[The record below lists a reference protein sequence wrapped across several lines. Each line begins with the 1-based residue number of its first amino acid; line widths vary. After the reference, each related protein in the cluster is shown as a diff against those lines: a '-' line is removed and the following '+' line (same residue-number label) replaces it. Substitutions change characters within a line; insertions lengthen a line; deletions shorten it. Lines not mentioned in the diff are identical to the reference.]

1 MDALLP
7 PCPQCDGITR
17 KFGKDKFG
25 QQRFRCNVCPKT
37 FIVEKR
43 GMRLEKSKAI
53 MCLKLLVEGNSVR
66 STERITTVHRDT
78 ILHLLEVA
86 GTRCEEVMEK
96 HIHNIAIERIE
107 ADEIW
112 GFVGK
117 KEGHKTEGEKINP
130 KLGDAYT
137 FVGIEAK
144 SKLVVCF
151 VLGRRDLPTAT
162 KFMEKM
168 NRAAEKRFQLT
179 TDGLQSYLGAVQQ
192 VFGEEIDF
200 AQLVKSYKSD
210 ETGNIARR
218 YSPGDFVSAVK
229 VPVSGNPDME
239 KVSTSYVER
248 QNLTM
253 RMSMRRLTRLTNG
266 FSKKW
271 ENMEKALALHF
282 AYYNFCRIHQT
293 LRVTPAMEAGI
304 TDHVWSIEELTGNNF

>member
-1 MDALLP
+1 MRLQRDKALL
-7 PCPQCDGITR
+7 
-17 KFGKDKFG
+17 
-25 QQRFRCNVCPKT
+25 
-37 FIVEKR
+37 
-43 GMRLEKSKAI
+43 
-53 MCLKLLVEGNSVR
+53 CLKLLVEGNSVR
-66 STERITTVHRDT
+66 STERISGVHRDT
-78 ILHLLEVA
+78 VLHLLEVV
-86 GTRCEEVMEK
+86 GERCEQVMDEQ
-96 HIHNIAIERIE
+96 IHNISIERIE

-112 GFVGK
+112 GFIGK
-117 KEGHKTEGEKINP
+117 KEDHKTEREKANS

-162 KFMEKM
+162 KFMEKL

-179 TDGLQSYLGAVQQ
+179 TDGLQSYLGAVEK
-192 VFGEEIDF
+192 VFGDSLDF

-218 YSPGDFVSAVK
+218 YSPGDFVAAVK

-253 RMSMRRLTRLTNG
+253 RMSMRRLTRLTNA

-271 ENMEKALALHF
+271 VNMEKTLALHF
-282 AYYNFCRIHQT
+282 AYYNFCHVHQS
-293 LRVTPAMEAGI
+293 LRVTPAMEAKL
-304 TDHVWSIEELTGNNF
+304 TDHVWSLEELASRNF

>member
-7 PCPQCDGITR
+7 PCLHCNGNTR
-17 KFGKDKFG
+17 KFGKDKFN
-25 QQRFRCNVCPKT
+25 QQRYHCNACNKT
-37 FIVEKR
+37 FITEKR
-43 GMRLEKSKAI
+43 EMRLEKSKVI

-78 ILHLLEVA
+78 ILHLLEVV

-96 HIHNIAIERIE
+96 YIHNVAIERIE

-117 KEGHKTEGEKINP
+117 KEGHKTEGEKTNP

-144 SKLVVCF
+144 SKPVVCF

-162 KFMEKM
+162 QFMEKM